1 MVTLNRAAYQSQPRN
16 SDFYGKST
24 DNKPVY
30 NIRNGDIF
38 YEFDTQKV
46 YMFDEETKSWIEQ

>member
-1 MVTLNRAAYQSQPRN
+1 MVTLNKAAYQNTSRN

-24 DNKPVY
+24 DEKPTDKVT
-30 NIRNGDIF
+30 NGDIF

-46 YMFDEETKSWIEQ
+46 YMFDEETKTWIEQ